1 MFPHTSSATQFRIG
15 KSSSNNPRERWKSL
29 DNPTMDQKTRKKID
43 LAEEGEDPRPA
54 YIANDLL
61 PEEEELLIKTLKEYK
76 DVFAWSYRDL
86 KGVDPDI
93 CQHTI
98 PMKED
103 ARPSKQ
109 RPYTY
114 NDNFAKRI
122 KEEIEKLKEAEFIY
136 EIEHTDWVSPIVVVP
151 KKNGKLRVCV
161 NLKKVNAATI
171 RDNYPLPIAEHII
184 ERLQAKKPIVF

>member
-1 MFPHTSSATQFRIG
+1 MLEEPG
-15 KSSSNNPRERWKSL
+15 KSYDGPENA
-29 DNPTMDQKTRKKID
+29 KKID

-86 KGVDPDI
+86 KGVAPDI
-93 CQHTI
+93 CQHNI

-109 RPYTY
+109 
-114 NDNFAKRI
+114 
-122 KEEIEKLKEAEFIY
+122 
-136 EIEHTDWVSPIVVVP
+136 
-151 KKNGKLRVCV
+151 
-161 NLKKVNAATI
+161 
-171 RDNYPLPIAEHII
+171 
-184 ERLQAKKPIVF
+184 

>member
-1 MFPHTSSATQFRIG
+1 MESEGENQENISVPSRFKRYMIADRKVIVKQPKRTLEVLGQSYDGPENA
-15 KSSSNNPRERWKSL
+15 
-29 DNPTMDQKTRKKID
+29 KKID
-43 LAEEGEDPRPA
+43 LAEEGEDPRLA

-61 PEEEELLIKTLKEYK
+61 PKEEDLLVKTLKEYK

-114 NDNFAKRI
+114 NDNFAKKDQR
-122 KEEIEKLKEAEFIY
+122 
-136 EIEHTDWVSPIVVVP
+136 
-151 KKNGKLRVCV
+151 
-161 NLKKVNAATI
+161 
-171 RDNYPLPIAEHII
+171 RD
-184 ERLQAKKPIVF
+184 RKT